1 MPQHQ
6 QLIAHPATQHQA
18 IQQATVPNPSLS
30 IAVVH
35 QTLTTQP
42 VSHQRR
48 LELIIA
54 KYVLIKMPHIQ

>member
-1 MPQHQ
+1 MPQQQ

-18 IQQATVPNPSLS
+18 IQQTAVPNPNPS
-30 IAVVH
+30 IAVLH

-42 VSHQRR
+42 ASHQRR

-54 KYVLIKMPHIQ
+54 KSVLIKMPHIQ